1 MPVNQKRGNSL
12 KSSLKIRKVTRE
24 AFGYQMIPEEVS
36 SERRQRSVE
45 DVSICRRVEGKNEH
59 KILVFTITSTQK
71 SLLPPFDLQPN
82 SFSLDF
88 SLKKLAKRPLTLEN
102 KNLKLFK

>member
-24 AFGYQMIPEEVS
+24 ASSYQMITEEVS

-88 SLKKLAKRPLTLEN
+88 NLKKSRKETVNPRKHKPKA
-102 KNLKLFK
+102 F